1 MMQLGNWSTA
11 YFTVSIAVHTFNSLV
26 LRKRQS
32 ALVCGISI
40 SVGWITAGILGETQ
54 FYFQ

>member
-11 YFTVSIAVHTFNSLV
+11 YFTVTIAVHTFNSLV

-32 ALVCGISI
+32 ALVCAAAI
-40 SVGWITAGILGETQ
+40 SVGWITAAILGEIH
-54 FYFQ
+54 FYF